1 MDKSESIIVFTH
13 RSLGTLLK
21 FKGSTS
27 WKLNPARAGKC
38 KYIICCQ
45 NTESHLYR
53 EELVSWKER
62 SDSNADETANY
73 PHPDLPSDVI
83 DHPKTKGEAFFIG
96 KISEIVPSLN
106 PNDEGRWMIEFSE
119 FATISIKDFW
129 KGYKDFWKG
138 YRNPVLYADTDKI
151 IERIDKEGIELN
163 FSPAHKRDTTYMGEY
178 FHKENEFWENWK
190 KSRSESLLFKK
201 EVDALYD
208 RTSVSKKEREA
219 GLKEIN
225 KKYLDKA
232 PPSTILPESLPR
244 ENPFIPTKN
253 GMRPLTIG
261 EAKQGLS
268 KKYDIPIDNIEIILK
283 G

>member
-13 RSLGTLLK
+13 RSFGTLLK
-21 FKGSTS
+21 FQGSTS

-45 NTESHLYR
+45 NTEAHLYR
-53 EELVSWKER
+53 ELVSWKER
-62 SDSNADETANY
+62 DDSSPDESDPN
-73 PHPDLPSDVI
+73 LPSDAI

-106 PNDEGRWMIEFSE
+106 PKDEGRWMIEFSE
-119 FATISIKDFW
+119 FAAISIKDFW

-163 FSPAHKRDTTYMGEY
+163 FLPAHERDTTYMEEY
-178 FHKENEFWENWK
+178 FRKENEFWENWN

-208 RTSVSKKEREA
+208 RTSASEKEKEE

-225 KKYLDKA
+225 KKFLDKA
-232 PPSTILPESLPR
+232 PPSTTLPESIPR
-244 ENPFIPTKN
+244 ENPFPPTKN
-253 GMRPLTIG
+253 SMRPLTIG

>member
-1 MDKSESIIVFTH
+1 M
-13 RSLGTLLK
+13 
-21 FKGSTS
+21 
-27 WKLNPARAGKC
+27 
-38 KYIICCQ
+38 
-45 NTESHLYR
+45 
-53 EELVSWKER
+53 
-62 SDSNADETANY
+62 
-73 PHPDLPSDVI
+73 
-83 DHPKTKGEAFFIG
+83 
-96 KISEIVPSLN
+96 
-106 PNDEGRWMIEFSE
+106 
-119 FATISIKDFW
+119 
-129 KGYKDFWKG
+129 
-138 YRNPVLYADTDKI
+138 
-151 IERIDKEGIELN
+151 
-163 FSPAHKRDTTYMGEY
+163 
-178 FHKENEFWENWK
+178 
-190 KSRSESLLFKK
+190 LFKK

-232 PPSTILPESLPR
+232 PPSTILSESLPR